1 VENTL
6 SFLGQSFFS
15 SFRLEIA
22 ASAVK
27 FFGAGENVAFPLEM
41 NFDCE
46 SDLTKRGHTKKN
58 VIFIFWVFLVAPSA
72 RFQSVPL
79 IVVNLEERNSSP
91 LMDDDSQHKK
101 SRVREFFFLSLF
113 QIFFSVVVVVAHWV
127 VFTDR
132 EKRKIGDAVAIVEE
146 RSRLRQGPRLESC
159 RLNAS

>member
-58 VIFIFWVFLVAPSA
+58 RFIFIFLGFLVAPSA

-79 IVVNLEERNSSP
+79 IAVNLEERNSSP

-101 SRVREFFFLSLF
+101 SRVRVLLSLF
-113 QIFFSVVVVVAHWV
+113 IPDFFGCCCCCCSLGRFYQTERKEKSATRLLLSKKGAVCVKAH
-127 VFTDR
+127 
-132 EKRKIGDAVAIVEE
+132 G
-146 RSRLRQGPRLESC
+146 
-159 RLNAS
+159 LNRAD